1 MNILDV
7 VFLALGA
14 ISVYTAWTKVRA
26 WHNLRHIPGPSWAR
40 WSHLWLVKQI
50 FAGVYV
56 DRLQELHAR
65 HGPVVLLSP
74 DMVAVGD
81 PRAIREISNPRSAWG
96 RGPLYLG
103 FRTAP
108 GEDSLFS
115 QPDRKAHE
123 VLRKKLV
130 GGYSGKSI
138 GLAQVHAMIDER
150 VLKLIELIG
159 SKYVA
164 SVNGDQTFD
173 LSRLLKYFTTD
184 TISSFAFQ
192 RCFGCLDRDGD
203 FHNYLQM
210 TSKIAP
216 PMVAMCTL
224 PLFQKLQ
231 DTPSMKPFLPKGG
244 FLKPILD
251 IAREVVAER
260 FGEEIVDRDDDVLG
274 VWIANGLT
282 QREAEVET
290 VGQLAAGGE
299 TTATAIRA
307 TLLYLITSPLV
318 YRKLQAE
325 IDNAA
330 ERQLISSPIT
340 ESEVRSMSYLQAVV
354 KESLRIFPPVAMTP
368 KMSASEE
375 TLCGVKIP
383 AGTSVELSIKPAL
396 RDRAVFGQDAD
407 MFRPERWIESENTSR
422 IQPMEDVLKFV
433 FAGPSRWECLGKGIA
448 MIQVHKV
455 VCELVRQFD
464 LTIGDPTKPWRAHG
478 TRVWGIRD
486 FYVKASLRKK

>member
-1 MNILDV
+1 MHLLYLVNAIPDESDNVPLTDPHNSGTLPGGVELGESPYELAGPAAFGLYIVLRCSLSRYAGSFVQDPGYTMNILDV

-40 WSHLWLVKQI
+40 WSHIWLVKQI
-50 FAGVYV
+50 FAGIYV
-56 DRLQELHAR
+56 DRLQELHAK

-81 PRAIREISNPRSAWG
+81 PRAIREISNPRLAWG

-138 GLAQVHAMIDER
+138 GLGQVHAMIDER
-150 VLKLIELIG
+150 VLKLIELIS

-173 LSRLLKYFTTD
+173 LSRVLKYFTTD

-260 FGEEIVDRDDDVLG
+260 FGEEMVDRDDDVLG

-290 VGQLAAGGE
+290 VGQLAVC
-299 TTATAIRA
+299 
-307 TLLYLITSPLV
+307 LKSVVMLV
-318 YRKLQAE
+318 
-325 IDNAA
+325 
-330 ERQLISSPIT
+330 
-340 ESEVRSMSYLQAVV
+340 
-354 KESLRIFPPVAMTP
+354 
-368 KMSASEE
+368 
-375 TLCGVKIP
+375 
-383 AGTSVELSIKPAL
+383 
-396 RDRAVFGQDAD
+396 
-407 MFRPERWIESENTSR
+407 
-422 IQPMEDVLKFV
+422 
-433 FAGPSRWECLGKGIA
+433 
-448 MIQVHKV
+448 
-455 VCELVRQFD
+455 
-464 LTIGDPTKPWRAHG
+464 
-478 TRVWGIRD
+478 
-486 FYVKASLRKK
+486 